1 MGQVWSNLWD
11 VQLPFNCYETA
22 HTWTPMCHQ
31 GVDRP
36 LQRCDG
42 IDVPAAPD
50 LILGA
55 ILSFFFCDSPFISSL
70 TGALTRAKGEPLEQ
84 LILSYIIGNSLRS
97 SLSIAYC
104 FFFMCA
110 FACISSAYLGHFSP
124 GQVLFSCLAAVYL
137 GIKLEEPRRVQ
148 ALLVS
153 MLRLHNGVLP
163 QGLDRFQVPLFA
175 ASLAGIVWL
184 ARATKSKDLSL
195 KALRMFFGL
204 QLIPCKH
211 GDSAHGPN
219 DDRKFRTALH
229 CFASSLT
236 RFVAL
241 TSVGTAASFLLT
253 WGRRVDPRPGL
264 FLGSF
269 GAVYSLTRCL
279 LRLRGS
285 SRSWHDPTAA
295 LLAGLCLALWPSPR
309 ITLFF
314 VFKFLE
320 LCYSRGEEAGVLPSG
335 SEGTHSALFAICCGV
350 LLTVGVL
357 QPHLVRPSYRAF
369 IDRVIGKRMRYINV
383 PAIATLGY
391 GTTNIVPDVPV
402 TMPELDPRFVSRRYK
417 ETLWVWAQ

>member
-31 GVDRP
+31 AWMDLFKDVMTSTFP
-36 LQRCDG
+36 LH
-42 IDVPAAPD
+42 
-50 LILGA
+50 LIFY
-55 ILSFFFCDSPFISSL
+55 STS
-70 TGALTRAKGEPLEQ
+70 ALTRSKGEPLEK
-84 LILSYIIGNSLRS
+84 LILSYVIGNSLRS

-104 FFFMCA
+104 FFFLCA

-153 MLRLHNGVLP
+153 MLRLGAEVAFATLQHNGVLP
-163 QGLDRFQVPLFA
+163 EGLHRFQVPLFA
-175 ASLAGIVWL
+175 ASLAGIVSL
-184 ARATKSKDLSL
+184 ARGTKSKDISL
-195 KALRMFFGL
+195 KVLR
-204 QLIPCKH
+204 
-211 GDSAHGPN
+211 S
-219 DDRKFRTALH
+219 
-229 CFASSLT
+229 
-236 RFVAL
+236 RFVL
-241 TSVGTAASFLLT
+241 FTSAGTAASFVLT
-253 WGRRVDPRPGL
+253 WGRRVDPWPGL

-269 GAVYSLTRCL
+269 GALYSLTRCV
-279 LRLRGS
+279 LRLRGWS
-285 SRSWHDPTAA
+285 SSWRDPTAA

-391 GTTNIVPDVPV
+391 GTTSIVPDVPV
-402 TMPELDPRFVSRRYK
+402 TMPELDPRFISRRYT

>member
-1 MGQVWSNLWD
+1 
-11 VQLPFNCYETA
+11 
-22 HTWTPMCHQ
+22 MCHRAWIDLFKD
-31 GVDRP
+31 VMASTFP
-36 LQRCDG
+36 LH
-42 IDVPAAPD
+42 
-50 LILGA
+50 LILY
-55 ILSFFFCDSPFISSL
+55 SMS
-70 TGALTRAKGEPLEQ
+70 ALTRSKGEPLEK
-84 LILSYIIGNSLRS
+84 LILSYVIGNSLRS

-104 FFFMCA
+104 FFFLCA

-137 GIKLEEPRRVQ
+137 GFKLEEPRRVPKWH
-148 ALLVS
+148 S
-153 MLRLHNGVLP
+153 LRFNTVEFCP
-163 QGLDRFQVPLFA
+163 KVFIDSSA
-175 ASLAGIVWL
+175 VWF
-184 ARATKSKDLSL
+184 T
-195 KALRMFFGL
+195 
-204 QLIPCKH
+204 Q
-211 GDSAHGPN
+211 
-219 DDRKFRTALH
+219 
-229 CFASSLT
+229 
-236 RFVAL
+236 
-241 TSVGTAASFLLT
+241 
-253 WGRRVDPRPGL
+253 
-264 FLGSF
+264 
-269 GAVYSLTRCL
+269 LTRCV

-285 SRSWHDPTAA
+285 TRSWHDPAAA

-314 VFKFLE
+314 AFKFLE

-391 GTTNIVPDVPV
+391 GTTSIVPDVPV

>member
-22 HTWTPMCHQ
+22 HTWTPMCHRAWIDLFKD
-31 GVDRP
+31 VMASTFP
-36 LQRCDG
+36 LH
-42 IDVPAAPD
+42 
-50 LILGA
+50 LIFY
-55 ILSFFFCDSPFISSL
+55 STS
-70 TGALTRAKGEPLEQ
+70 ALTRAKGEPLEQ
-84 LILSYIIGNSLRS
+84 LILSYVIGNSLRS

-104 FFFMCA
+104 FFFLCA

-153 MLRLHNGVLP
+153 MLRLAAEVAFATLQHSGVLP
-163 QGLDRFQVPLFA
+163 EGLDRFQVPLFA

-184 ARATKSKDLSL
+184 ARATKSKDLSV
-195 KALRMFFGL
+195 KALRMFLGF

-211 GDSAHGPN
+211 GDSAHGTN
-219 DDRKFRTALH
+219 DDRKFRTALS

-236 RFVAL
+236 RFVVF
-241 TSVGTAASFLLT
+241 TSVGTAASFVLT

>member
-22 HTWTPMCHQ
+22 HTWTPMCHRAWIDLFKD
-31 GVDRP
+31 VMASTFP
-36 LQRCDG
+36 LH
-42 IDVPAAPD
+42 
-50 LILGA
+50 LIFY
-55 ILSFFFCDSPFISSL
+55 STS
-70 TGALTRAKGEPLEQ
+70 ALTRAKGEPLEQ
-84 LILSYIIGNSLRS
+84 LILSYVIGNSLRS

-104 FFFMCA
+104 FFFLCA

-153 MLRLHNGVLP
+153 MLRLAAEVAFATLQHSGVLP
-163 QGLDRFQVPLFA
+163 EGLDRFQVPLFA

-184 ARATKSKDLSL
+184 ARATKSKDLSI
-195 KALRMFFGL
+195 KALRMFLGF

-219 DDRKFRTALH
+219 DDRKFRTALS

-236 RFVAL
+236 RIITQSPIRF
-241 TSVGTAASFLLT
+241 TQ
-253 WGRRVDPRPGL
+253 
-264 FLGSF
+264 
-269 GAVYSLTRCL
+269 LTRCL

>member
-22 HTWTPMCHQ
+22 HTWTPMCHRAWIDLFKD
-31 GVDRP
+31 VMASTFP
-36 LQRCDG
+36 LH
-42 IDVPAAPD
+42 
-50 LILGA
+50 LILY
-55 ILSFFFCDSPFISSL
+55 SMS
-70 TGALTRAKGEPLEQ
+70 ALTRSKGEPLEK
-84 LILSYIIGNSLRS
+84 LILSYVIGNSLRS

-104 FFFMCA
+104 FFFLCA

-137 GIKLEEPRRVQ
+137 GFKLEEPRRVQ

-153 MLRLHNGVLP
+153 MLRLGAEVAFAALQHGGVLP
-163 QGLDRFQVPLFA
+163 QGLHRFQVPLFA
-175 ASLAGIVWL
+175 ASLAGIVSL
-184 ARATKSKDLSL
+184 ARGTKSKDLSL
-195 KALRMFFGL
+195 QALRMFLGF

-211 GDSAHGPN
+211 GDLTQGII
-219 DDRKFRTALH
+219 DGKFRTALS
-229 CFASSLT
+229 CFAASLT
-236 RFVAL
+236 RFVVF
-241 TSVGTAASFLLT
+241 TSVGTATSFVLT

-269 GAVYSLTRCL
+269 GALYS
-279 LRLRGS
+279 
-285 SRSWHDPTAA
+285 
-295 LLAGLCLALWPSPR
+295 
-309 ITLFF
+309 
-314 VFKFLE
+314 

-391 GTTNIVPDVPV
+391 GTTSIVPDVPV